1 MWKCFNRHFHRI
13 YRKSD
18 LLMILFDRLKN
29 IFDFNKDSFASKLK
43 SLKENMDIEN
53 LKNNEFGVL
62 EKDGSTF
69 YKFTLFKKIDDR
81 GHTFLANIQFT
92 P

>member
-29 IFDFNKDSFASKLK
+29 IFDFNKDRKESKMKLRVCVGNPGR
-43 SLKENMDIEN
+43 EYVNTRHNAGCD
-53 LKNNEFGVL
+53 VV
-62 EKDGSTF
+62 EK
-69 YKFTLFKKIDDR
+69 
-81 GHTFLANIQFT
+81 LA
-92 P
+92 